1 MGRSHLSTDLTTG
14 IVTKVAFTPEEE
26 GIRDAEEAVAAV
38 TAQRQEAAT
47 TERTAATIDLRD
59 QAAAMTTALDAIIAR
74 NGVFTLAQAGQAL
87 DALAKGQKRLL
98 RLLKA
103 QVG

>member
-1 MGRSHLSTDLTTG
+1 MATEPLTKLVIDCQTG
-14 IVTKVAFTPEEE
+14 EAAEVPLT
-26 GIRDAEEAVAAV
+26 AEELAA
-38 TAQRQEAAT
+38 QEAAALRNADQQAT
-47 TERTAATIDLRD
+47 DTERTAAAGDFRA

-74 NGVFTLAQAGQAL
+74 NGTFTLAQTGQAL

-103 QVG
+103 QLG